1 MDSMPYSGQ
10 HLKRP
15 ASQAPRRDAGKWVV
29 SAARLVTLT
38 VMAQAS
44 DVVSPSAA
52 GAARAG
58 PKGRREAAAPAY
70 PERVQAVLDHLEA
83 NPMRLQSIP
92 MIYEADC
99 SSAHLPAAVQGLT
112 PEDVMP
118 PPSQRRGADPQ
129 AAEHFARVVAGLL
142 YVACGGLDQAHNLVT
157 PLCWGAPTPYGGKP
171 IPGSPAAQD
180 ASYVHALVHRAEG
193 LHDGEFGT
201 GFSNA
206 NYWYAATGP
215 HPVHPR
221 VLDSMRRHAA
231 AAGDARLQQLA
242 ANHGDAFSP
251 AKWVAVCAEAARGGG
266 AGGAGGG
273 GRDAA
278 LAGWCER
285 VAADE
290 FRALLEHCYS
300 RLAAVA

>member
-206 NYWYAATGP
+206 NYCE
-215 HPVHPR
+215 PR
-221 VLDSMRRHAA
+221 CIYRCRYRVRRHRAAPGASPRAGLHAPPRRRRRRRAAA
-231 AAGDARLQQLA
+231 AAGRKPRRRLLARQVGRCL
-242 ANHGDAFSP
+242 
-251 AKWVAVCAEAARGGG
+251 RGGG
-266 AGGAGGG
+266 T
-273 GRDAA
+273 R
-278 LAGWCER
+278 R
-285 VAADE
+285 
-290 FRALLEHCYS
+290 R
-300 RLAAVA
+300 RRRRRRRRP